1 MAKFQPKMQGDGP
14 EDGLREKMIAVNRVT
29 KVVKGGR
36 ILGFAALT
44 VVGDGD
50 GRVGMGKGV
59 PELEPAA
66 MLTFSN
72 YDDVIRAALH
82 GQGVAMGRRPLI
94 DSLLAEGLLVMPLQ
108 AELASSRAFFVI
120 VAPASAG
127 RPEVQAFEQWLSS
140 GAPER

>member
-1 MAKFQPKMQGDGP
+1 M
-14 EDGLREKMIAVNRVT
+14 
-29 KVVKGGR
+29 
-36 ILGFAALT
+36 
-44 VVGDGD
+44 
-50 GRVGMGKGV
+50 GV

-82 GQGVAMGRRPLI
+82 GQGVAMGRRPLV